1 MREREKERASERN
14 NREYIY
20 IGRMSVCAII
30 ENDLNPFST
39 FLDLLRVVNQV
50 VEDKELA
57 AREELYY
64 NFKSGAK
71 EKYRVHTGQI
81 VLYVSSSKI
90 PIKNCAI
97 MLNTCMHIYSIRKKD
112 GTSAKS

>member
-1 MREREKERASERN
+1 MERES
-14 NREYIY
+14 
-20 IGRMSVCAII
+20 GRMSVCAII

-50 VEDKELA
+50 VEDKELT

-90 PIKNCAI
+90 PHTNKKLCHNDEH
-97 MLNTCMHIYSIRKKD
+97 LHIYSIRKKTGHQQNLKVYD
-112 GTSAKS
+112 Y